1 MTKKRILSLILA
13 CMLIVMAAAGCG
25 KKNSTAD
32 ETTAQTKEVTTES
45 VDAATEPETDDG
57 SDTYK
62 AEGKN
67 INGTI
72 LQCFAWSFNTI
83 NESMEDIAHAGYA
96 AIQTS
101 PANECIVGGNGGMEL
116 MGQGKW
122 YYHYQ
127 PTDWKIGNYQ
137 LGTKE
142 EFKAMC
148 EKAHSYGIKVI
159 VDVVP
164 NHTTGDE
171 SAVSQALINAVGG
184 IDKLYHST
192 GKETITSY
200 ADRAQCTLY
209 SQGGLYDVNT
219 ENKAF
224 QDYFI
229 KYLNECIAC
238 GADGF
243 RYDTAKH
250 IGLEDDPKDTG
261 VTENNFWKRV
271 INEIDNADNI
281 FNYGEVLQGDNDRI
295 ADYIDTIGAATASSY
310 GYKLRTAIKSANMDA
325 NNLKDYA
332 VGSRDAST
340 VTWVESHDTYTGE
353 ESTSLTEEDIKLGW
367 AFLAARQNG
376 NALFFARPYG
386 SDSDNMWGTMNRIG
400 VAGSYIYK
408 DSTVAAANLFNKAVT
423 GETEKLSNPGN
434 DKSVIMVERG
444 SKGLVVVNYSTS
456 DKTLDCEVSLA
467 DGKYIN
473 RADKSTEYTVDGG
486 KLTGTISARS
496 AVILCNDGYT
506 DYGTLPEVK
515 IEDGTSC
522 VYNEDSIQVTLHAVN
537 ADSATY
543 TLNGGKEVTYSDG
556 DKIEVK
562 AGSDNTAKLTLKA
575 SGKDGC
581 NTVMTYV
588 FTHKAANG
596 SGTKIY
602 FQKPAAWANTI
613 NAYVYDESTSDVKEN
628 ASWPGAAM
636 TDEGNGL
643 YSYVLEDDWSAAL
656 VIFNDGSYQYPGM
669 MEPGL
674 TIENG
679 KIYTEEIN

>member
-1 MTKKRILSLILA
+1 MTKKKILSLILA
-13 CMLIVMAAAGCG
+13 CMFIIIAAAGCG
-25 KKNSTAD
+25 KKNSTGD
-32 ETTAQTKEVTTES
+32 ETTQAGETSVESTEDGNS
-45 VDAATEPETDDG
+45 QNTEKPDKST
-57 SDTYK
+57 
-62 AEGKN
+62 GKN

-83 NESMEDIAHAGYA
+83 SESMEDIAHAGYA

-164 NHTTGDE
+164 NHTAGDE
-171 SAVSQALINAVGG
+171 SAVSQDLINAVGG

-192 GKETITSY
+192 GKKDITDY

-229 KYLNECIAC
+229 GYLNECIAC

-271 INEIDNADNI
+271 ISEIDNADNI
-281 FNYGEVLQGDNDRI
+281 FNYGEVLQGDNERI

-310 GYKLRTAIKSANMDA
+310 GYKLRTAIKSAKMDA
-325 NNLKDYA
+325 GNLKDYA

-353 ESTSLTEEDIKLGW
+353 ESTSLTDEDIKLGW
-367 AFLAARQNG
+367 AFLAARENG

-386 SDSDNMWGTMNRIG
+386 SSADNMWGTMNRIG
-400 VAGSYIYK
+400 VAGSYLYK
-408 DSTVAAANLFNKAVT
+408 DATVAAANLFNKAVT
-423 GETEKLSNPGN
+423 GESEKLSNPDN
-434 DKSVIMVERG
+434 DTTVIMVERG
-444 SKGLVVVNYSTS
+444 NKGLVVVNSDSS
-456 DKTLDCEVSLA
+456 DKQINCEVSLA
-467 DGKYIN
+467 DGKYVN
-473 RADKSTEYTVDGG
+473 RADNSTEYTVDGG
-486 KLTGTISARS
+486 KITGTIPARS
-496 AVILCNDGYT
+496 AIILCNDGYEE
-506 DYGTLPEVK
+506 YGTLPEVK

-522 VYNEDSIQVTLHAVN
+522 IFYEDSIQVTLKASN
-537 ADSATY
+537 ADSAAY
-543 TLNGGKEVTYSDG
+543 SLNGGAETAYTDG
-556 DKIEVK
+556 DKIEIK
-562 AGSDNTAKLTLKA
+562 AGSDNTATLRLTAK
-575 SGKDGC
+575 SG
-581 NTVMTYV
+581 NNQTVMTYV
-588 FTHKAANG
+588 FTHKKTNS

-602 FQKPAAWANTI
+602 FQKPAAWADTV
-613 NAYVYDESTSDVKEN
+613 NAYVYDESSSEVKEN
-628 ASWPGAAM
+628 AAWPGVAM

-643 YSYVLEDDWSAAL
+643 YSYVLENDWSAAL
-656 VIFNDGSYQYPGM
+656 VIFNDGSNQYPGT
-669 MEPGL
+669 MEPGF
-674 TIENG
+674 TIEND
-679 KIYTEEIN
+679 KTYTEE